1 MAAPAG
7 HSGRC
12 KIAPGLFFRATFST
26 RRVTGTPTLHA
37 ASGRNMPRGPGRK
50 IYQMTTEAI
59 TIFLAGLDRRGA
71 ERSRCPDRMAP
82 RQAELGRLANNRAI
96 RRPVSYQRPDRPN
109 LALSD
114 PATTQH
120 AMIEH
125 SNRAK
130 WFGGR
135 STRRRRPLADL
146 LLEVLDLDPAHVARL
161 VIEKMY
167 GLEPRSPSRP
177 VGARQ
182 LPS

>member
-1 MAAPAG
+1 MKAG
-7 HSGRC
+7 IIS
-12 KIAPGLFFRATFST
+12 
-26 RRVTGTPTLHA
+26 
-37 ASGRNMPRGPGRK
+37 N
-50 IYQMTTEAI
+50 
-59 TIFLAGLDRRGA
+59 
-71 ERSRCPDRMAP
+71 
-82 RQAELGRLANNRAI
+82 
-96 RRPVSYQRPDRPN
+96 QRPDRPHP
-109 LALSD
+109 ALSD

-130 WFGGR
+130 RFGGR